1 MNSDFVIILAFM
13 LFIAVGF
20 ASTININEAK
30 NNAQD
35 AKMQSL
41 SVTLHLLE
49 ARIAKL
55 EKKR

>member
-13 LFIAVGF
+13 LFIAGGF
-20 ASTININEAK
+20 ASTININEDK

-55 EKKR
+55 EKK